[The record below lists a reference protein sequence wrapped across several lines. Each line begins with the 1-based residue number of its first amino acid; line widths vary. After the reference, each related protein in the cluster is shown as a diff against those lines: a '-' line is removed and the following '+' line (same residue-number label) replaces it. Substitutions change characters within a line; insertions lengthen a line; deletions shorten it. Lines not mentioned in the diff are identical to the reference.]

1 MSVLGGLAM
10 AVLLVVP
17 AAAGLVLVALS
28 SYRLGARLNV
38 GAALASFL
46 AALLLIWARPEAN
59 LYLRVDDFNIYLI
72 VLNLSLIHI

>member
-38 GAALASFL
+38 C
-46 AALLLIWARPEAN
+46 LLYTSRC
-59 LYLRVDDFNIYLI
+59 V
-72 VLNLSLIHI
+72 